1 MTRVAP
7 PQRPPYVPAAVLVTL
22 RPPREDCCRGFAP
35 ATPEGEEF
43 DLRWRANWTHAAI
56 AEYKRERRAV
66 FVAELEASK
75 LAVLGA
81 EIETS
86 KRRSK

>member
-1 MTRVAP
+1 MEGKLDDSSP
-7 PQRPPYVPAAVLVTL
+7 RPPDLQEWVL
-22 RPPREDCCRGFAP
+22 RHGGYASIPWDKW
-35 ATPEGEEF
+35 
-43 DLRWRANWTHAAI
+43 DAAI

>member
-1 MTRVAP
+1 MEDKLDDGSP
-7 PQRPPYVPAAVLVTL
+7 RPPDLQEWIARYGG
-22 RPPREDCCRGFAP
+22 RPNIPWDKW
-35 ATPEGEEF
+35 
-43 DLRWRANWTHAAI
+43 DAAI

>member
-1 MTRVAP
+1 MKGKLDDSSP
-7 PQRPPYVPAAVLVTL
+7 RPPDLQEWVL
-22 RPPREDCCRGFAP
+22 RHGGYASIPWDKW
-35 ATPEGEEF
+35 
-43 DLRWRANWTHAAI
+43 DAAI

>member
-1 MTRVAP
+1 MEGKLDDSSP
-7 PQRPPYVPAAVLVTL
+7 RPPDLQEWIL
-22 RPPREDCCRGFAP
+22 RHGGYASIPWDKW
-35 ATPEGEEF
+35 
-43 DLRWRANWTHAAI
+43 DAAI

-75 LAVLGA
+75 RCAVLVA
-81 EIETS
+81 EIEAS